1 MIGAVVVLYNPSKEE
16 IQNINTYKN
25 KVAHTVIIDNS
36 DENNRAL
43 IDNIVSINSNIT
55 YYSEQNNLGLA
66 KAFNLG
72 IDILYQKGCQWVLLF
87 DADSKIGSDIF
98 TIYKNT
104 IQKYNNNKVALF
116 APVHI
121 HERSKNK
128 PYNGYK
134 EIKWS
139 MTSGCLYNCE
149 IFIKQEGFFEK
160 LFVDG
165 LDMDYCLKSHENHY
179 LIIECGNAII
189 NHSPAKTKKILGI
202 KYGIDAPFRYFM
214 QARQLIWC
222 WKRYNNLS
230 MLLIY
235 IYKWGK
241 VIFLFPNKKEYI
253 KSMIKGTKE
262 GYTLINDWNDK
273 K

>member
-72 IDILYQKGCQWVLLF
+72 IDILYQKGCQWALLF

-116 APVHI
+116 APELV
-121 HERSKNK
+121 S
-128 PYNGYK
+128 
-134 EIKWS
+134 
-139 MTSGCLYNCE
+139 
-149 IFIKQEGFFEK
+149 
-160 LFVDG
+160 
-165 LDMDYCLKSHENHY
+165 
-179 LIIECGNAII
+179 
-189 NHSPAKTKKILGI
+189 
-202 KYGIDAPFRYFM
+202 
-214 QARQLIWC
+214 
-222 WKRYNNLS
+222 
-230 MLLIY
+230 
-235 IYKWGK
+235 
-241 VIFLFPNKKEYI
+241 FL
-253 KSMIKGTKE
+253 
-262 GYTLINDWNDK
+262 
-273 K
+273 